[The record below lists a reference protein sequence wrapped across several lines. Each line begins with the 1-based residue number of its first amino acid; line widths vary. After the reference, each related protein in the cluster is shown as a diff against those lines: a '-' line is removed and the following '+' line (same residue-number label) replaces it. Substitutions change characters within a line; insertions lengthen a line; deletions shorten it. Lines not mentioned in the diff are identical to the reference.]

1 MMRLIT
7 LLFFL
12 SFASAVHVEDDELLG
27 YATLAPTTS
36 VPSTKPTISF
46 HPTYAP
52 SFLPTLSGYALVA
65 DYSSVIQ
72 NFMVPS
78 NIFYIQIFAR
88 GAQGGT
94 YSNTYNGGLGGS
106 IQAIVRVTPGQEL
119 FVLVGGMGSKT
130 FVPVVDAGD
139 DDTPASIPVIGNG
152 GWNGGG
158 SGGRFVSRHIS
169 NFYLLLLYG
178 T

>member
-27 YATLAPTTS
+27 YATLAPTSS
-36 VPSTKPTISF
+36 VPSTLPTVYS
-46 HPTYAP
+46 PP
-52 SFLPTLSGYALVA
+52 SPLPTLSGYALVA